1 MGVTVSLGW
10 YQQLSVNQLT
20 TEIAKLLSD
29 QKQRQQM
36 SEKGKQ
42 LVDGLGS
49 QRVIDAM
56 MKRFS
61 RKGADD
67 GN

>member
-10 YQQLSVNQLT
+10 YHHLTINQLNAT
-20 TEIAKLLSD
+20 IAKLLSD
-29 QKQRQQM
+29 EKQRQQM

-42 LVDGLGS
+42 LVDGLSS